1 MLKLVGL
8 FIILIALSATAWWV
22 SRKKGADTPMIIV
35 CGLAILA
42 GFLLIIN
49 ERAVEITIGKVGTI
63 KAAAQQALVDAQQIA
78 EIRKR
83 IEAQGATVD
92 LVAKEAADAKRLTKG
107 LSRENEFA
115 EKKLKELSSAVKNSS
130 SAVEELQAYTKFNS
144 AVLAAQSDNRPAF
157 DQLVK
162 WAMDKSSQFS
172 ATAEQA
178 WVAVMDSHES
188 LFMSSGFKAPWKE
201 GVDPSKLSLSDLKT
215 NFFSAP
221 QYARMA
227 ILEYIWRRQD
237 FPKKERMA
245 FLVEVMRNDTSL
257 QIVEYAARYFKEE
270 SKDNFKNLYIDG
282 HFKWWEDNKKGIE

>member
-1 MLKLVGL
+1 MLQLVGL

-22 SRKKGADTPMIIV
+22 SRKKGANVPVITV
-35 CGLAILA
+35 CCLAIFA
-42 GFLLIIN
+42 GIFLIIN
-49 ERAVEITIGKVGTI
+49 ERAVEITIKNVGTI

-92 LVAKEAADAKRLTKG
+92 LVAKEAVDAKRLTEE
-107 LSRENEFA
+107 LSRKNELA
-115 EKKLKELSSAVKNSS
+115 EKKLKELDSAVKNGS

-144 AVLAAQSDNRPAF
+144 TVLAAQSDNRPAF

-162 WAMDKSSQFS
+162 WTKDKSRPFS
-172 ATAEQA
+172 AAAEQA

-188 LFMSSGFKAPWKE
+188 PFMSGGFKVPWKE
-201 GVDPSKLSLSDLKT
+201 GVDPSKFSLSDLKT
-215 NFFSAP
+215 NFLSEP
-221 QYARMA
+221 QHVRLA
-227 ILEYIWRRQD
+227 ILEYIWHRQD

-282 HFKWWEDNKKGIE
+282 HFKWWEDNKKRIE